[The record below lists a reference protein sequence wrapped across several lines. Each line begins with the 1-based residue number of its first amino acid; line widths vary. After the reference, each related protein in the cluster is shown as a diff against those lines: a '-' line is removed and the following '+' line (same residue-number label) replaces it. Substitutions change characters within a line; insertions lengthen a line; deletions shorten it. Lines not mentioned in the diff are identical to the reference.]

1 MEEAAE
7 AAQALVRARKNLQDS
22 ESAESVSA
30 LSAVHQR
37 GADRLLWLARTN
49 KGVYIKL
56 AQHLAQLDYLLPDE
70 YTTTLRACLRD
81 APTSSYD
88 DVRRT
93 IQLDFGKPIEELYAS
108 FDPVP
113 FASASLAQVHVAY
126 VKQGQDGEEATGG
139 ASSERVAGGWGSV
152 AGGGGRAEGGGG
164 GGGGAETTGLRK
176 VAVKVQHLGLR
187 ETAVG
192 DVEAVS
198 LVVKLL
204 TGFFPGMPLW
214 WLAEEIAPHLP
225 VELDFQK
232 EAAHA
237 ARCRELFKDDASI
250 CVPDVL
256 PHLSTT
262 RVLTM
267 SFEEGCSIGDVSA
280 IKEMGVC
287 PGDVAH
293 LISHCFNRQIYSAG
307 FVHCDP
313 HPANVLV
320 RPLPSSSPLKD
331 GGIRAPQLV
340 LLDHGL
346 YRQLDPEFM
355 RDYCILWRALILG
368 QVETIRQQCQKM
380 GAGDMYPLLAAMLTA
395 RPWNKIIDPHLDSL
409 QLPDT
414 EEERMMLK
422 QYASHYALDIAAMLN
437 KVPRQMLLLFKAN
450 DCLRHVD
457 RRLGSPANTL
467 ISTARHT
474 SQALV
479 AHARAS
485 GSWRAYVKAL
495 CEKWMLELALLT
507 LSLRQAAAKSGVGL
521 GFR

>member
-1 MEEAAE
+1 MRQCGRNPPANAW
-7 AAQALVRARKNLQDS
+7 
-22 ESAESVSA
+22 
-30 LSAVHQR
+30 QR

-70 YTTTLRACLRD
+70 YTTTLRACLND
-81 APTSSYD
+81 APTSSYSQ
-88 DVRRT
+88 VRRT
-93 IQLDFGKPIEELYAS
+93 IQLDFGKPIEDLYES

-113 FASASLAQVHVAY
+113 LASASLAQVHVAY
-126 VKQGQDGEEATGG
+126 VRDSGEGEGSEWGGQSWADGSAGRLASGQD
-139 ASSERVAGGWGSV
+139 
-152 AGGGGRAEGGGG
+152 
-164 GGGGAETTGLRK
+164 GLRK

-187 ETAVG
+187 DTAEG
-192 DVEAVS
+192 DVAAVS
-198 LVVKLL
+198 LVVSAL
-204 TGFFPGMPLW
+204 TGAFPGMPLW
-214 WLAEEIAPHLP
+214 WLADEIAPHLP
-225 VELDFQK
+225 VELDFQQ
-232 EAAHA
+232 EAENVK
-237 ARCRELFKDDASI
+237 RCRALFHDDPRI
-250 CVPDVL
+250 CVPAVL
-256 PHLSTT
+256 PHLSTS

-267 SFEEGCSIGDVSA
+267 SFEEGCSIGDVST
-280 IKEMGVC
+280 IKGMGVC
-287 PGDVAH
+287 PAAVAR
-293 LISHCFNRQIYSAG
+293 LISDCFNRQIYTAG

-320 RPLPSSSPLKD
+320 RPLPASSSQV
-331 GGIRAPQLV
+331 GGTRAAQLV

-346 YRQLDPEFM
+346 YRQLDPEFV
-355 RDYCILWRALILG
+355 RDYCILWRALVLG
-368 QVETIRQQCQKM
+368 QVKTIREQCQKM

-414 EEERMMLK
+414 EEERLMLK
-422 QYASHYALDIAAMLN
+422 QYAAHYALDIAAMLN

-474 SQALV
+474 GHALV

-485 GSWRAYVKAL
+485 GSWTAYVTAVL
-495 CEKWMLELALLT
+495 ERWMLELALLT
-507 LSLRQAAAKSGVGL
+507 LSLRQANAKGRPRGSPATAL
-521 GFR
+521 APK